1 MALETEINYL
11 KSMMLRMA
19 NTVISNLK
27 VAFDAYLHFDSDK
40 KYIVNDDLVDQQE
53 RLIEEECLDIL
64 VKERPYASDLRIVTG
79 ILKLISDIER
89 LGDHAEDILEFANK
103 LKAEDKHHIEKIDNL
118 SEIALTMVNN
128 ALLSFVK
135 NDQKLAAETIEN
147 DKIVDKGYYD
157 LVETL
162 ISLTENKK
170 VSAAFACYSVLM
182 VKYIERIAD
191 HAVNIAEWVI
201 YILSG
206 YHKDKRIF

>member
-27 VAFDAYLHFDSDK
+27 VAFDAYLHFDPDK

-128 ALLSFVK
+128 ASDVNSSISPYMAKLVPSVMSFLRRQPTK
-135 NDQKLAAETIEN
+135 TK
-147 DKIVDKGYYD
+147 
-157 LVETL
+157 
-162 ISLTENKK
+162 S
-170 VSAAFACYSVLM
+170 
-182 VKYIERIAD
+182 
-191 HAVNIAEWVI
+191 
-201 YILSG
+201 
-206 YHKDKRIF
+206 

>member
-27 VAFDAYLHFDSDK
+27 VAFDAYLHFDPDK

-162 ISLTENKK
+162 ISLTENTT
-170 VSAAFACYSVLM
+170 A
-182 VKYIERIAD
+182 KYMSMRIARPT
-191 HAVNIAEWVI
+191 VC
-201 YILSG
+201 L
-206 YHKDKRIF
+206 KRRSLIEFLTTTIRPTL

>member
-27 VAFDAYLHFDSDK
+27 VAFDAYLHFDPDK

-103 LKAEDKHHIEKIDNL
+103 LKAEDKHH
-118 SEIALTMVNN
+118 
-128 ALLSFVK
+128 
-135 NDQKLAAETIEN
+135 
-147 DKIVDKGYYD
+147 
-157 LVETL
+157 
-162 ISLTENKK
+162 
-170 VSAAFACYSVLM
+170 
-182 VKYIERIAD
+182 
-191 HAVNIAEWVI
+191 
-201 YILSG
+201 
-206 YHKDKRIF
+206 